1 MREYRTDDRGIP
13 ALTGRPWW
21 AANEGLAFVVEL
33 AALVCLSWWGFHTG
47 GDSTTLKLLP
57 AFAFPALAIALWG
70 LFAAPRARIRL
81 PLAGVLA
88 VKAVVLG
95 GGAFGLYR
103 VGHPAGAVALAV
115 VMVANTALAE
125 TFRHK
130 PAPGKR
136 HPRPRADGAAERD
149 G

>member
-1 MREYRTDDRGIP
+1 M
-13 ALTGRPWW
+13 TGRPWW
-21 AANEGLAFVVEL
+21 VANEVLAFVLEL
-33 AALVCLSWWGFHTG
+33 AALACLSWWGFHAG
-47 GDSTTLKLLP
+47 GGNLARRLLL
-57 AFAFPALAIALWG
+57 AFAIPALAMALWA

-103 VGHPAGAVALAV
+103 VGHPAAAVALAV
-115 VMVANTALAE
+115 VMAANTGLAE

-130 PAPGKR
+130 PAPGKH

>member
-1 MREYRTDDRGIP
+1 M
-13 ALTGRPWW
+13 TGRPWW
-21 AANEGLAFVVEL
+21 AANEVLAFVLEL
-33 AALVCLSWWGFHTG
+33 AALACLSWWGFHAG
-47 GDSTTLKLLP
+47 GGNLARQLLL
-57 AFAFPALAIALWG
+57 AFAIPALAIALWG
-70 LFAAPRARIRL
+70 LVAAPRARIRL

-103 VGHPAGAVALAV
+103 VGHPAAAVALAV

-130 PAPGKR
+130 PAPGKKH
-136 HPRPRADGAAERD
+136 HPRRRADEAAEHD